1 MANTYTKKIEKTLD
15 LYLTVTH
22 DSLIVDSYQPDC
34 GDSYRMVFS
43 RDESKSEIATRIG
56 YEVLSWL
63 EGMMDEFDEQGDDDD
78 EE

>member
-1 MANTYTKKIEKTLD
+1 MNTYTKTIEKPLD
-15 LYLTVTH
+15 LSLTVTH

-34 GDSYRMVFS
+34 GDHYRLVFS

-63 EGMMDEFDEQGDDDD
+63 EGMVEEFDED
-78 EE
+78 ED

>member
-1 MANTYTKKIEKTLD
+1 MSVYTKRLEKALD
-15 LYLTVTH
+15 LTLIVEH
-22 DSLIVDSYQPDC
+22 DSLRVDSLQPDC
-34 GDSYRMVFS
+34 GDDYRMEFS

-63 EGMMDEFDEQGDDDD
+63 ELMMDEFDEQENDDD